1 MKEAFGAVTAARFAM
16 VEHQLLLIIDLQIDS
31 SIPVAGQGIIAQKGD
46 THMRKAFDGTN
57 ALLLGVAIVLAS
69 ANAAAQTKKRITVPA
84 GTRILIRMVDSI
96 DTTKQTKGYRFTATL
111 ETNLQAED
119 IVVLPPRGSTLYGR
133 LAGASSAGRM
143 SGSSELT
150 LELTDIVIN
159 GTFAYPLLTSTYE
172 VKGKGEG
179 GNTAKKVVGGAG
191 LGALVGGIAGG
202 GKGAGIG
209 AAAGAALPE
218 LRLREPRKG
227 SSCTD
232 PQRNFWLEFR
242 IFQQPVSL
250 PVAG

>member
-1 MKEAFGAVTAARFAM
+1 MG
-16 VEHQLLLIIDLQIDS
+16 
-31 SIPVAGQGIIAQKGD
+31 
-46 THMRKAFDGTN
+46 KAFVRTTTV
-57 ALLLGVAIVLAS
+57 LLGVAMVPGIFGEGSRLGVANPAS

-119 IVVLPPRGSTLYGR
+119 TVVAPRGTTLYGR
-133 LAGASSAGRM
+133 LAEASSAGRM

-150 LELTDIVIN
+150 LELTDIVIS
-159 GTFAYPLLTSTYE
+159 GTAYPLLTSTYE

-179 GNTAKKVVGGAG
+179 GNTAKKVIGGAG
-191 LGALVGGIAGG
+191 LGALIGGIAGG

-209 AAAGAALPE
+209 AVAGAATGTAVAGSK
-218 LRLREPRKG
+218 KG
-227 SSCTD
+227 QQLQIPSETL
-232 PQRNFWLEFR
+232 LEFR
-242 IFQQPVSL
+242 LQQPVAL